1 MKKTFIVMVLVLT
14 LLAACDQASINPT
27 GEKEW
32 EKTVT
37 LPSGKVILDISG
49 EWDVKAKFYG
59 PFFTAP
65 NLKGSSKITQEG
77 TTFTVVN
84 NFSNELLPKDTETF
98 KGELDKDGFKAV
110 YQKILEAES
119 LLTNSIWIWEP
130 CRWEISKNGNRV
142 LLDCGERVK
151 TTLIRK

>member
-1 MKKTFIVMVLVLT
+1 LT
-14 LLAACDQASINPT
+14 AFDQASINPT

-37 LPSGKVILDISG
+37 LPSGDVILDMLG
-49 EWDVKAKFYG
+49 EWDLKAKFYG

-65 NLKGSSKITQEG
+65 NLKATSKITQEG
-77 TTFTVVN
+77 TTFTGVKK
-84 NFSNELLPKDTETF
+84 FSSEFLPKGAKTI

-110 YQKILEAES
+110 YRKLYEVETILETPTFVS
-119 LLTNSIWIWEP
+119 EP
-130 CRWEISKNGNRV
+130 YRWEISKNGNRV

-151 TTLIRK
+151 ITLTR